1 MNMPSL
7 SDADDID
14 NVSVNTAFT
23 DNNTLVD
30 HDSILTVVDDDTAT
44 LTNEP
49 VVSFKQKLAESV
61 VTKSDFPSI
70 RIKVVGMNVHP
81 KESDNK
87 LVYSTIIS
95 IRHTIRRTSEDA
107 INDRYKELWKIE
119 KRYTDFVKLHSN
131 VSDLSREVEILI
143 SYSIAHNARTR
154 PTITQRI

>member
-1 MNMPSL
+1 MTMPSL
-7 SDADDID
+7 SDVDDID

-23 DNNTLVD
+23 DNSTLVD
-30 HDSILTVVDDDTAT
+30 HNSTLTAVDDDTAT

-49 VVSFKQKLAESV
+49 VVSSKQKLAESV
-61 VTKSDFPSI
+61 VTKSDFPSL

-95 IRHTIRRTSEDA
+95 IRHTIRRTSEDY

-131 VSDLSREVEILI
+131 VSD
-143 SYSIAHNARTR
+143 
-154 PTITQRI
+154 P